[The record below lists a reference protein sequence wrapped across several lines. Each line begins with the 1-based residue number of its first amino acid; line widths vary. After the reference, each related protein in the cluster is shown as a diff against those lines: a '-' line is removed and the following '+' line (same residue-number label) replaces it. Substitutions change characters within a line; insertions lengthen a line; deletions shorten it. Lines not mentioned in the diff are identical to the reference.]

1 MKGVVCMS
9 TERKMIEV
17 TKQCMCCGASVPLK
31 VYEEDYIEFT
41 TTPRTQRRFVQ
52 DIFPYLAP
60 QDREMFISQVCPNCW
75 EDMFP
80 SEDEDEDI
88 SAEDLKEWQD
98 ASCGLGSI

>member
-1 MKGVVCMS
+1 MS

-17 TKQCMCCGASVPLK
+17 TRQCCRCGANVPLK

-41 TTPRTQRRFVQ
+41 TTPIMKRRLVQ
-52 DIFPYLAP
+52 DIFPYLTP
-60 QDREMFISQVCPNCW
+60 QDKEMFISQVCPTCW

-88 SAEDLKEWQD
+88 SAEDLKE
-98 ASCGLGSI
+98 

>member
-1 MKGVVCMS
+1 MS

-17 TKQCMCCGASVPLK
+17 TEQCRCCGANVPLK
-31 VYEEDYIEFT
+31 VYQKDYEEFKYS
-41 TTPRTQRRFVQ
+41 PHRRHVQ
-52 DIFPYLAP
+52 DIFPYLTP
-60 QDREMFISQVCPNCW
+60 QDREMFISQTCPTCW

-98 ASCGLGSI
+98 ASCGLGSL